1 MSVYFYTNSIFISNV
16 SILTFK
22 MDRNDSFS
30 SSQTSP
36 GLRNPTPTFMI
47 TNPAS
52 DSGRYSPS
60 VEDLPRPPLRPVR
73 KSKHI
78 PEIQSLPE
86 GETLTDMLTK
96 IPLSTRNIG
105 PPSPLDL
112 KHDNSDAEIY
122 EGLSSPS
129 KENFMPLTRPT
140 TLSMPNSPMKSFEFF
155 MDMGECT

>member
-1 MSVYFYTNSIFISNV
+1 MDFIHFS
-16 SILTFK
+16 K

-30 SSQTSP
+30 SNQTSP
-36 GLRNPTPTFMI
+36 GLRNPTPTFTI
-47 TNPAS
+47 TNPGS

-60 VEDLPRPPLRPVR
+60 VGSFMQEDLPRPPLRPVR

-96 IPLSTRNIG
+96 TRKIG
-105 PPSPLDL
+105 PPSPLEL
-112 KHDNSDAEIY
+112 KHDNSDAELY
-122 EGLSSPS
+122 ESLSSPS
-129 KENFMPLTRPT
+129 KENYMPMVRPT

-155 MDMGECT
+155 LDLGKDLI